1 MFLNSSLT
9 PLSIAPPSGFVA
21 FDGGGVVDIETHRV
35 AAKAITTARQPAVS
49 VVSRLLPSDA
59 PATGDL
65 LQSATW
71 QPTAG
76 RFARRVE
83 GVSIIAICGYF
94 IFGFASLA
102 GWI

>member
-1 MFLNSSLT
+1 MSLNSSLS
-9 PLSIAPPSGFVA
+9 PLSIAPSSGFVA
-21 FDGGGVVDIETHRV
+21 FDGGGAVDEETYRV
-35 AAKAITTARQPAVS
+35 AAKVITTARQPAVP

-59 PATGDL
+59 LVTVDL

-71 QPTAG
+71 QPAAG

-94 IFGFASLA
+94 IFGFASIA
-102 GWI
+102 GWV